1 MSQGKEVFYMKKTT
15 LSEPNTRPHPR
26 LSQLRILCAAAL
38 LAALSIVL
46 GKYLQ
51 IPIGDSIRIS
61 FENLPVLMAGIFFG
75 PIVGGAVGVVADLVG
90 CVMVGFSIN
99 PIITAG
105 AALVG
110 ILSGLVAALFTR
122 GEKSLTPVAVLTAV
136 YTAHIVGSMVVKT
149 LGLWIYYS
157 TPIHILLLRVPVY
170 LVVGAL
176 EGTVILLLARNKL
189 FMGELNRL
197 LYRRKGS
204 K

>member
-1 MSQGKEVFYMKKTT
+1 MKKNT
-15 LSEPNTRPHPR
+15 LSEPNTRREGKPR
-26 LSQLRILCAAAL
+26 LSGLRTLCAAAL

-75 PIVGGAVGVVADLVG
+75 PVVGGTVGVVADLLG
-90 CVMVGFSIN
+90 CILAGFTIN

-105 AALVG
+105 AALIG
-110 ILSGLVAALFTR
+110 ILSGLVATLFTR
-122 GEKSLTPVAVLTAV
+122 SGQELSPLGV
-136 YTAHIVGSMVVKT
+136 YLSVYAAHIVGSMTVKT
-149 LGLWIYYS
+149 VGLAVFYS
-157 TPIHILLLRVPVY
+157 TPVEVLLLRIPVY
-170 LVVGAL
+170 LVIGAL

-197 LYRRKGS
+197 RYRRKGS